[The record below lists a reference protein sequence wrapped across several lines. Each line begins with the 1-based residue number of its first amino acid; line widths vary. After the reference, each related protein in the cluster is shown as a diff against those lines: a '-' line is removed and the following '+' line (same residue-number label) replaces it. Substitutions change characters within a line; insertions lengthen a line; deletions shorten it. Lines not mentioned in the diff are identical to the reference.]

1 MATVE
6 TLGKYEIKRQLGR
19 GAMGTVY
26 EGWDPIIERRVAI
39 KTVNLPDASD
49 PETEEALARFKRE
62 AQAAGRL
69 THPNIVGVFD
79 YGEAG
84 ELAYIVMEYVDGPPL
99 KNLLDKQERF
109 TIANTV
115 RIMGDLLAGLQFSHE
130 RGVVHRDIKPANL
143 MLTSGGQTKIAD
155 FGIARIESSSMTQ
168 AGTVLG
174 TPAYMSPEQIM
185 GLVVDARS
193 DIYSSGVLLYQL
205 LTGERPFEG
214 GMSAIMHKA
223 LNTEAPLP
231 SQISVTSP
239 GAFDAVVRK
248 AMAKRPEDRFANAAE
263 FAAAVRNAAD
273 GHPMAGDEP
282 DHEATMVA
290 APRSAARPTPPPVR
304 TSAASTAAATK
315 PTPAPAKKSALPSI
329 VGAVIAVVLLA
340 GGGTYYF
347 LLRPSDSGKT
357 VVVVNPPQPIRPS
370 PPNPI
375 PNPPV
380 PTPRPPGPLVPP
392 RPPPQP
398 AVEPDPVQPVVPA
411 QPVVPPVPPQAP
423 NPTSA
428 ANLDALRAQIVQL
441 VTAQRCIAIDGD
453 IGPTGAAT
461 LKGAAA
467 PPAPDVLR
475 NGLAGM
481 AVPGGINWQVASID
495 PLYCPTLDIMQ
506 PIMLGFGTKGSGLA
520 LSLADGRTMLRDGD
534 RIRPRLVMADFKG
547 PLRVDYVAHD
557 GNVQHLYPQISDP
570 KLNVTADSLARA
582 FAAGEA
588 VSLGEVGPGHP
599 AWEVGEPYGIDMIIA
614 IQSAQPLFD
623 RPRPSNV
630 ETIAEYLRDLRTAVE
645 SARQRGVRVIGN
657 VLMVDTV
664 AK

>member
-26 EGWDPIIERRVAI
+26 EGWDPIIERRVAV

-49 PETEEALARFKRE
+49 PETEEALARFRRE

-79 YGEAG
+79 YGETG
-84 ELAYIVMEYVDGPPL
+84 DVAYIVMEYIDGPPL
-99 KNLLDKQERF
+99 KTLMDKQDRF

-115 RIMGDLLAGLQFSHE
+115 RIMGDLLAGLKFSHD
-130 RGVVHRDIKPANL
+130 RGVVHRDIKPSNI
-143 MLTSGGQTKIAD
+143 MLTSEGQAKIAD

-185 GLVVDARS
+185 GQVVDARS

-223 LNTEAPLP
+223 LNTEPPLP
-231 SQISVTSP
+231 SQISVSSP
-239 GAFDAVVRK
+239 TPFDGVVRK

-263 FAAAVRNAAD
+263 FANAIRNASEGRPLVAQ
-273 GHPMAGDEP
+273 EP
-282 DHEATMVA
+282 DQEATMVA
-290 APRSAARPTPPPVR
+290 APRSGMRPAAPAARPIGQPTAPPAG
-304 TSAASTAAATK
+304 SAAVVAI
-315 PTPAPAKKSALPSI
+315 APAKKSALPL
-329 VGAVIAVVLLA
+329 VAGVVVVLLA
-340 GGGTYYF
+340 LLGGGGAYF
-347 LLRPSDSGKT
+347 YLNRS
-357 VVVVNPPQPIRPS
+357 
-370 PPNPI
+370 
-375 PNPPV
+375 V
-380 PTPRPPGPLVPP
+380 PTPVPGPGPTPAPLIPPAVVVAPTPPTPVLVLQQPP
-392 RPPPQP
+392 ESQPLIEPPP
-398 AVEPDPVQPVVPA
+398 APD
-411 QPVVPPVPPQAP
+411 
-423 NPTSA
+423 PTSA
-428 ANLDALRAQIVQL
+428 TNLDALRSQIAQL
-441 VTAQRCIAIDGD
+441 VGAQQCVAVDGD
-453 IGPTGAAT
+453 LSPTGTAT
-461 LKGAAA
+461 IRGAAA
-467 PPAPDVLR
+467 PPAPNALR
-475 NGLAGM
+475 NALAGM
-481 AVPGGINWQVASID
+481 AIPGGINWQVVGVD
-495 PLYCPTLDIMQ
+495 PLYCPTLDAVK
-506 PIMLGFGTKGSGLA
+506 PIMLAYGAKTPGLT
-520 LSLADGRTMLRDGD
+520 LGLADGRTLLRDGE
-534 RIRPRLVMADFKG
+534 RIRPHLVMADFKG

-557 GNVQHLYPQISDP
+557 GNVQHLYPQIADS
-570 KLNVTADSLARA
+570 KLNVVGESTTRA

-588 VSLGEVGPGHP
+588 VNLGDVSPGHP
-599 AWEVGEPYGIDMIIA
+599 AWEVGEPYGVDMIIA

-630 ETIAEYLRDLRTAVE
+630 ETVADYLRDLRAAVE
-645 SARQRGVRVIGN
+645 SAQHRGVRVIGN